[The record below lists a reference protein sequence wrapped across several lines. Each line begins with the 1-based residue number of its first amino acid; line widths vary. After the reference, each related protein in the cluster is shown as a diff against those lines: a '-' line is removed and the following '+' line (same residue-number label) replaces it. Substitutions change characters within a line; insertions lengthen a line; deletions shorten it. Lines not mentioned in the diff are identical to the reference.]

1 MHGHIKSLYTSKTLD
16 TLDITSTYWKFAKS
30 GLYPEISPRGAN
42 LGVWTKEGG
51 GPRAEAQWYHVR
63 CYTLG
68 GRVPP
73 PLKYGPE
80 HGRLG
85 DVSQ

>member
-1 MHGHIKSLYTSKTLD
+1 MVTLYTSKTLD
-16 TLDITSTYWKFAKS
+16 TLDITSKYWKFATS
-30 GLYPEISPRGAN
+30 GLYTEISPRGAN
-42 LGVWTKEGG
+42 LGYGQKRG
-51 GPRAEAQWYHVR
+51 GP
-63 CYTLG
+63 G
-68 GRVPP
+68 GSSVVSCEVLHSRGASAPP